1 MADGPRAVILAAGEG
16 TRMRSALPKVLHP
29 LAGRALI
36 DHVIEAAVA
45 VTGRPPVV
53 VVGPGRQDVVAAI
66 GDRAECVE
74 QPEPR
79 GTGDALRAVPEHLR
93 EAGEV
98 LVLSGDVPLV
108 RADTLGRLIDHHR
121 RSRAAATL
129 LTAVPANPR
138 GLGRVYR
145 DPETGRVIRMIE
157 ERDLQPGAYAPP
169 EVGAGVYVFN
179 GARLW
184 PALTRISNDNAQG
197 EYYLPDVLPLLG
209 GHVEAMLLSDA
220 EEAIGINDRSQL
232 AAAEAVLRT
241 RILEQLMAAG
251 VTIEDP
257 STTYVDADV
266 RLGRDSV
273 VHPMSVL
280 RGATILGDGCEVG
293 PMAQLRDVRGG
304 DRVIVGASHLE
315 ACELGDDVVIG
326 SFNRVRAGSVLAAG
340 VSLGTHAEVKNSR
353 IGAGSRIN
361 HFSCVLDSDVGEHV
375 NVGAGAVTCN
385 FDGRGKHRTVIED
398 GAFIGTNSTLV
409 APVTIR
415 RDAYVAAGSLVNE
428 EVPVGALAVGRG
440 RQHNIAG
447 WSERRRARASSEEH
461 Q

>member
-1 MADGPRAVILAAGEG
+1 
-16 TRMRSALPKVLHP
+16 
-29 LAGRALI
+29 
-36 DHVIEAAVA
+36 
-45 VTGRPPVV
+45 
-53 VVGPGRQDVVAAI
+53 
-66 GDRAECVE
+66 
-74 QPEPR
+74 
-79 GTGDALRAVPEHLR
+79 
-93 EAGEV
+93 
-98 LVLSGDVPLV
+98 
-108 RADTLGRLIDHHR
+108 
-121 RSRAAATL
+121 
-129 LTAVPANPR
+129 
-138 GLGRVYR
+138 
-145 DPETGRVIRMIE
+145 
-157 ERDLQPGAYAPP
+157 
-169 EVGAGVYVFN
+169 
-179 GARLW
+179 
-184 PALTRISNDNAQG
+184 
-197 EYYLPDVLPLLG
+197 
-209 GHVEAMLLSDA
+209 
-220 EEAIGINDRSQL
+220 
-232 AAAEAVLRT
+232 
-241 RILEQLMAAG
+241 MAAG